1 MTERK
6 ANSAILAIG
15 LVLALILPLF
25 GHYAAP
31 YIPTDRLTAS
41 SIFFWALAVLVLL
54 YVVVVERRPLSS
66 IGLKAPGL
74 RDLVFAG
81 LAAGVA
87 AVGMTIIFSVVFP
100 ALHLKLASTSA
111 NTALLAA
118 PFWVRFMTVL
128 RAAVTEEILFRGY
141 GMERLGQWSK
151 SMWLAA
157 LVTCAIFTY
166 AHISGWGLPIVLI
179 AGWGGIVLTLFYLWR
194 RNLWANIL
202 LHWLVDAVG
211 FLLIP
216 ALAAHH

>member
-66 IGLKAPGL
+66 IGLKTPGL
-74 RDLVFAG
+74 RDLVFAC
-81 LAAGVA
+81 LATGVA
-87 AVGMTIIFSVVFP
+87 AVGMTVIFFVVFP
-100 ALHLKLASTSA
+100 AFHLKLATTSA
-111 NTALLAA
+111 NAALLTA
-118 PFWVRFMTVL
+118 PFWVRFWTVV
-128 RAAVTEEILFRGY
+128 RAAFTEEILFRGY
-141 GMERLGQWSK
+141 GIERLGQWTGSL
-151 SMWLAA
+151 WIAGVVTLVFFTTAHLA
-157 LVTCAIFTY
+157 
-166 AHISGWGLPIVLI
+166 GWGPAVLLN
-179 AGWGGIVLTLFYLWR
+179 AGWGGLVLTLFYLWR

-202 LHWLVDAVG
+202 AHWLVDAVG